1 MKQRSRCGPR
11 LKADRRTCVAAF
23 TPVQVTLSDSLSWDL
38 GYAAQALLKRP
49 QAIREAVEAAHDI
62 LDEGEA

>member
-1 MKQRSRCGPR
+1 M
-11 LKADRRTCVAAF
+11 AAF